1 MNISGIEIA
10 ISKYILNNEIV
21 HYSDLEEEFQIS
33 KPTISKKLT
42 DIDSFLNSSKVDI
55 ELIRGRN
62 IGIYFTGNKKYLWE
76 LLSSN
81 DEWHPITPKDRRM
94 YILSSLLFRKN
105 ITTITNLT
113 QELFVS
119 QRTIENDLLW
129 IRKFIADN
137 NGRLINDSGI
147 LKLVMTRD
155 YLYAFMIY
163 VFHDYWGDNI
173 NQSDDKNVIF
183 PPILKNFFNEN
194 DARRIFQFV
203 DNFLEEHNFKTTE
216 YEYTSLV
223 IYLLIQY
230 TLFSNSVGIIKI
242 SNLDTEFENFEE
254 ETLELARAFNNKF
267 HYHFKNEQKNY
278 LNNFMILIKSEND
291 RKLSFDNESEI
302 SEIKDIIVG
311 HDKSVNIYDGKFLE
325 GLSKHI
331 SLSVKRIKFGMKIIN
346 PYTSD
351 FKKSYPISFDEA
363 LKLFARINKKFNV
376 VFNDDEVALM
386 GMYFASLSERRGVV
400 NKMVTATIV
409 CNTGIGTS
417 RFLEEKIHQE
427 MSDIIMVDGIKV
439 THELSSEEI
448 NSDIIISTV
457 PIRNVNKPYVYVSPF
472 LNQEDKNKILNLIK
486 KINQT
491 KKENDILSKLID
503 PRLIIFTEEKD
514 SNYKSALLKL
524 IEQTIKYGYSDDEL
538 YDSAIIREK
547 LSSTATDGMA
557 LPHGTTNHIKKPFIG
572 IIKSKQGIDWLGES
586 VHIAFFMGLKGI
598 DATSM
603 KNIYHQLNNI
613 VENKKIISNLINCD
627 DKKKFFTYL

>member
-119 QRTIENDLLW
+119 QITIENDLLW

>member
-1 MNISGIEIA
+1 M
-10 ISKYILNNEIV
+10 
-21 HYSDLEEEFQIS
+21 
-33 KPTISKKLT
+33 
-42 DIDSFLNSSKVDI
+42 
-55 ELIRGRN
+55 
-62 IGIYFTGNKKYLWE
+62 
-76 LLSSN
+76 
-81 DEWHPITPKDRRM
+81 
-94 YILSSLLFRKN
+94 
-105 ITTITNLT
+105 
-113 QELFVS
+113 
-119 QRTIENDLLW
+119 
-129 IRKFIADN
+129 
-137 NGRLINDSGI
+137 
-147 LKLVMTRD
+147 
-155 YLYAFMIY
+155 
-163 VFHDYWGDNI
+163 
-173 NQSDDKNVIF
+173 
-183 PPILKNFFNEN
+183 
-194 DARRIFQFV
+194 
-203 DNFLEEHNFKTTE
+203 
-216 YEYTSLV
+216 
-223 IYLLIQY
+223 
-230 TLFSNSVGIIKI
+230 
-242 SNLDTEFENFEE
+242 
-254 ETLELARAFNNKF
+254 
-267 HYHFKNEQKNY
+267 
-278 LNNFMILIKSEND
+278 
-291 RKLSFDNESEI
+291 
-302 SEIKDIIVG
+302 
-311 HDKSVNIYDGKFLE
+311 
-325 GLSKHI
+325 
-331 SLSVKRIKFGMKIIN
+331 
-346 PYTSD
+346 
-351 FKKSYPISFDEA
+351 
-363 LKLFARINKKFNV
+363 FARINKKFNV